1 MTNRRFFL
9 AGLAALSIAGPALAG
24 RVEVASKS
32 LGSFSML
39 PLVNRFGPFEWRGG
53 LELTSADERFG
64 GFSSIALSRDGSRLL
79 AVSDRGYWLRAQLA
93 YEADYL
99 VAMTGAELA
108 PMLDA
113 AGKRVDSKARNDAEA
128 LAAWEPGKIDGR
140 VIVGFE
146 TRTRAGTYDLAARG
160 LAAPFTS
167 IPLPPA
173 IAKGPGNKELESLV
187 RLAAGPLDGRV
198 VAISEENL
206 DGNGDIRAWVLGN
219 SAFAFAIKRHE
230 DFAITDAAP
239 LANGDLLTVERSF
252 TSGELPGM
260 AIRRIAAAAITANAR
275 VTPRLLLQARAP
287 FNTIDNMEGIAVSEA
302 AGETRVTLISDD
314 NYNPQL
320 QRTLLLQFALVG

>member
-1 MTNRRFFL
+1 VNRRAFFS
-9 AGLAALSIAGPALAG
+9 ALAAVIVVEPAFAD
-24 RVEVASKS
+24 RIEVASKS
-32 LGSFSML
+32 VGSFSML

-53 LELTSADERFG
+53 LELTSTDKRFG
-64 GFSSIALSRDGSRLL
+64 GFSSLALSRDGSRLL
-79 AVSDRGYWLRAQLA
+79 AVSDRGFWLRAQLA

-99 VAMTGAELA
+99 IALTSAELA

-113 AGKRVDSKARNDAEA
+113 AGKPVKGKARNDAEA

-160 LAAPFTS
+160 LTAPFTN

-187 RLAAGPLDGRV
+187 RFSAGPLKGRV
-198 VAISEENL
+198 LAISEENL
-206 DGNGDIRAWVLGN
+206 DGNGDIRGWVLGS

-230 DFAITDAAP
+230 DFAITDAASLP
-239 LANGDLLTVERSF
+239 NGDLVTVERSF
-252 TSGELPGM
+252 TPGELPGM
-260 AIRRIAAAAITANAR
+260 AMRRIAAAAIAANAR
-275 VTPRLLLQARAP
+275 VAPALLLQARAP
-287 FNTIDNMEGIAVSEA
+287 FNPIDNMEGIAVSET

-314 NYNPQL
+314 NYNRRL
-320 QRTLLLQFALVG
+320 QRTLLLQFALIG